1 MNFSQMRDLPA
12 LTETTAGNS
21 ETKSVGVPGGG
32 ADYYQIVGAV
42 FVPDANRTANDTN
55 YAILKVYAGST
66 EIASLDTRTSGSGGT
81 GDLVA
86 LTPEPF
92 TISAKGVKLQAG
104 SGLVKAV
111 KTVAGS
117 GLALTGTVSVT
128 IEPIR

>member
-21 ETKSVGVPGGG
+21 ETKAVGVPSGG

-42 FVPDANRTANDTN
+42 FLPDTNRTANDTN
-55 YAILKVYAGST
+55 YAIVKIYADST

-81 GDLVA
+81 GNLVA
-86 LTPEPF
+86 LTAEPF
-92 TISAKGVKLQAG
+92 TISAKGVKLTAG
-104 SGLVKAV
+104 TSIVKAI

-117 GLALTGTVSVT
+117 GVALTGTVSVT

>member
-1 MNFSQMRDLPA
+1 MNFSQILNLPA
-12 LTETTAGNS
+12 LTEATAGNS
-21 ETKSVGVPGGG
+21 ETKAVGVPGGG

-42 FVPDANRTANDTN
+42 FLPDTNRTANDTN
-55 YAILKVYAGST
+55 YAILKIYAGST

-86 LTPEPF
+86 LTAEPF
-92 TISAKGVKLQAG
+92 TISAKGVKIAAG
-104 SGLVKAV
+104 SGIVKAI

-117 GLALTGTVSVT
+117 GVALTGTVSVT